1 MEEKGRGDRDLYAVV
16 MPRFRIRAYANGK
29 CICQESV
36 IKKYLDRYQQLRQCS
51 TVHLKDNR
59 FNRTSTKP
67 LWFHL

>member
-36 IKKYLDRYQQLRQCS
+36 IKNISIDINS
-51 TVHLKDNR
+51 
-59 FNRTSTKP
+59 
-67 LWFHL
+67 